1 MKGVLEAR
9 LIHQCL
15 DIVLAPLK
23 EATKLGVMLS
33 DPWGHSRYCF
43 TPIASYIVDTP
54 EAALLATVGG
64 KTSPVTMATYKKF
77 GDDFLHEPCTSS
89 TTLAQIA
96 VAASIADPDNIE
108 AFFCE
113 AQKFRLNDVHIPFWR
128 DVAMSCL
135 SKFFN
140 PEMLHHFHKQF
151 GDHDAKWCINAL
163 GSAEIDF
170 RFSVLQPVTGF
181 RHFKEGISSL
191 KQVTGQ
197 TFRDIQRYIV
207 GVIAGHAPCEVIIAV
222 WALMD
227 FRYRTQA
234 YRITDRDIDIINA
247 ALHEFHLHKHSI
259 LDAGLHRGKAN
270 KPINNWHILKLE
282 LMQSVVPSIS
292 RAGVPIQWSAD
303 LTEHAHIQQIKDPA
317 RGSNNNNYDPQIC
330 RQLDRLEKCR
340 NFDLALSLKDPV
352 LQRDMAGATEEL
364 DDEEHNSAVSLRSVT
379 DYFSRSHQLASSP
392 LDTVPLPLRAF
403 SLGCI
408 AFNLAYDP
416 HIRHISVDQ
425 AAEQF
430 GLPDLQAALADFLSF
445 EKSHGM
451 DLVHPIGGGPRRAP
465 TNAKLPFTD
474 IQVWFKLRLQTTEIH
489 TNTVLP
495 AQTIFASPPKGKWKC
510 GRYDS
515 VVVNIDDTKVW
526 PTSGLEG
533 TASDFTVPYT
543 LLIPF
548 LIRTFYCAAS
558 SHHASLG
565 QAS

>member
-1 MKGVLEAR
+1 MATCLKLSSHAFLLTALLPVPKFIHNNKRMKGVLEAR

-23 EATKLGVMLS
+23 EATKLGVMLL

-77 GDDFLHEPCTSS
+77 GDDFLHEPRTSS

-108 AFFCE
+108 AFFRE
-113 AQKFRLNDVHIPFWR
+113 AQKFRLNGVHIPFWR
-128 DVAMSCL
+128 DVAMSCP

-151 GDHDAKWCINAL
+151 GDHDAKWCINVL

-181 RHFKEGISSL
+181 RHFKEGILSL
-191 KQVTGQ
+191 KQVTGR

-207 GVIAGHAPCEVIIAV
+207 GVIAGRAPREVIIAV
-222 WALMD
+222 RALMD
-227 FRYRTQA
+227 FRYRIQA
-234 YRITDRDIDIINA
+234 YRITDRDINIINA
-247 ALHEFHLHKHSI
+247 ALREFHSHKHSI
-259 LDAGLHRGKAN
+259 LDAGLRRGKVN
-270 KPINNWHILKLE
+270 KPINNWHIPKLE

-352 LQRDMAGATEEL
+352 LQRDMAGATEES

-392 LDTVPLPLRAF
+392 PDTVPLPLRAF

-416 HIRHISVDQ
+416 HICRISVDQ

-430 GLPDLQAALADFLSF
+430 GLPDL
-445 EKSHGM
+445 
-451 DLVHPIGGGPRRAP
+451 
-465 TNAKLPFTD
+465 
-474 IQVWFKLRLQTTEIH
+474 
-489 TNTVLP
+489 
-495 AQTIFASPPKGKWKC
+495 
-510 GRYDS
+510 
-515 VVVNIDDTKVW
+515 
-526 PTSGLEG
+526 
-533 TASDFTVPYT
+533 
-543 LLIPF
+543 
-548 LIRTFYCAAS
+548 
-558 SHHASLG
+558 
-565 QAS
+565 